1 MSETTV
7 QDSSPTVADPSP
19 APESQPAPAD
29 QTNLAPDA
37 PSSSADRTSPPS
49 GDKPQSDR
57 EGLLAAVR
65 SVLQPKQDGDTPPV
79 PGEDTDV
86 AGKTGTQT
94 GDPAPVPP
102 TQAQSQSP
110 TQPDPLSADPSE
122 AELKRLKPETRRRV
136 ERLLQQRD
144 EARTALTSV
153 EPELAQHRQ
162 LTGYLREHQ
171 LAADDVNMLLGVG
184 ASLRRGDF
192 QSFLTGVMPY
202 VQAAQEALGLR
213 LPPDLA
219 QQVEDGTI
227 SENAARELT
236 KTRHRA
242 VQAES
247 IVRQQSAEQGQA
259 ETERRVTAVRTTI
272 DEWEAETRRKDPD
285 YPVKA
290 AAVRRIGQALLQER
304 GAPQSPA
311 EARQLVQAAY
321 DEATTLLLRARPA
334 PQPTRRSPSGSHG
347 TPAPALEPKSMKEAA
362 VMALENM
369 RRAS

>member
-7 QDSSPTVADPSP
+7 QDSSPNVADPSP
-19 APESQPAPAD
+19 APESQVAPTVTP
-29 QTNLAPDA
+29 TNDA
-37 PSSSADRTSPPS
+37 PPSGADSSSPPS
-49 GDKPQSDR
+49 GDTPQSDR
-57 EGLLAAVR
+57 AGLLAAVR
-65 SVLQPKQDGDTPPV
+65 SVLQPTKDGDKSPV
-79 PGEDTDV
+79 PGQETDV

-102 TQAQSQSP
+102 TTDQS
-110 TQPDPLSADPSE
+110 TQTPDPLAADPTE
-122 AELKRLKPETRRRV
+122 AELKRLKPETRKRV

-144 EARTALTSV
+144 EARTSLSQA

-171 LAADDVNMLLGVG
+171 LAPDDVNMLLGVG

-192 QSFLTGVMPY
+192 QGFLQGVMPY
-202 VQAAQEALGLR
+202 VQVAQEALGLR

-227 SENAARELT
+227 SEKAARELT
-236 KTRHRA
+236 QTRHRA
-242 VQAES
+242 LQAES
-247 IVRQQSAEQGQA
+247 QVKEQTAQQGQA

-304 GAPQSPA
+304 GPPQSPA

-321 DEATTLLLRARPA
+321 DEATTLMLRARPA
-334 PQPTRRSPSGSHG
+334 PQPTRRSPSGIQG
-347 TPAPALEPKSMKEAA
+347 TTALPLEPKSMKEAA
-362 VMALENM
+362 LMALENM